1 MRHSIGSLAFA
12 TCLCLAGSA
21 GAQSESD
28 IPTGEEP
35 PLGGDNEAAPPTA
48 RERKPARAQPQQGAR
63 RAAARQAPAKGQP
76 TESTSVEEVEGDD
89 PNVADTLGIEPT
101 IFTARLY
108 GFIDAHFE
116 QVARTPVGVDEEG
129 ETVTASNPSEIDVT
143 NFNVMLQGSVYQR
156 YRYFVNLASPGAGS
170 PAEDAGL
177 AVRNAWVELPLF
189 REYFNFRIGKTYR
202 RFGLYNELLDAI
214 PTFIGIEPPEMFDDD
229 HLLLT
234 RTTNIMLHGTFTT
247 SDSSFSY
254 ALSTGTDEREGHQV
268 PIGADLRYDFRNN
281 LRIGTSYYTTNG
293 DAVPSK
299 ELGEGAPLGGVA
311 TWMDEDEFSVT
322 GGYGQVTAAGFIL
335 QGEFWFARH
344 NATRNAALVVE
355 LMNSDPPLN
364 ERQLEQFGLSDPEN
378 PEPRLE
384 ADYNVKTGYVRTGY
398 SIPVSSWSLTPYG
411 QFDYYANPEIIND
424 QDNGGD
430 NEAGLT
436 DNGTFY
442 KSTLGIV
449 IRPVSFIAV
458 KIDGSTHTQKF
469 NRETVTYP
477 EIRSSFSFYW
487 ELGGVR

>member
-1 MRHSIGSLAFA
+1 MRSSIGSLAFA
-12 TCLCLAGSA
+12 SCLCLAGKA
-21 GAQSESD
+21 GAQPEPETPPATD
-28 IPTGEEP
+28 EP
-35 PLGGDNEAAPPTA
+35 PQAGDDQDAQGPEATGQKTAPPP
-48 RERKPARAQPQQGAR
+48 RSGPARGPA
-63 RAAARQAPAKGQP
+63 QAPAP
-76 TESTSVEEVEGDD
+76 ATPRPIDEVEGEDQ
-89 PNVADTLGIEPT
+89 NLADTLGIQPEV
-101 IFTARLY
+101 FTARLY

-116 QVARTPVGVDEEG
+116 QVAKTPVAVDEDG
-129 ETVTASNPSEIDVT
+129 ETVMASNPSEIDVT
-143 NFNVMLQGSVYQR
+143 NFNVMLQGTVYSR

-170 PAEDAGL
+170 PAEDAVL

-234 RTTNIMLHGTFTT
+234 RTTNIMLHGTFAAQ
-247 SDSSFSY
+247 DSSFSY

-281 LRIGTSYYTTNG
+281 FRIGTSYYTTNG

-335 QGEFWFARH
+335 QAEFWLARH
-344 NATRNAALVVE
+344 NGTRNAEKIMTLAT
-355 LMNSDPPLN
+355 MADPPLN
-364 ERQLEQFGLSDPEN
+364 ERQLEEFGFSDPEN
-378 PEPRLE
+378 PQPNLD
-384 ADYNVKTGYVRTGY
+384 ASYNVKTGYIRTGY
-398 SIPVSSWSLTPYG
+398 SFPVKNWSLTPYA
-411 QFDYYANPEIIND
+411 QFDYYDNPEIIND
-424 QDNGGD
+424 SDNGGD
-430 NEAGLT
+430 NEAGLA
-436 DNGTFY
+436 DDGVFY
-442 KSTLGIV
+442 KSTLGLV

-469 NRETVTYP
+469 NGETVTYP

-487 ELGGVR
+487 ELGGMR

>member
-1 MRHSIGSLAFA
+1 
-12 TCLCLAGSA
+12 
-21 GAQSESD
+21 
-28 IPTGEEP
+28 
-35 PLGGDNEAAPPTA
+35 
-48 RERKPARAQPQQGAR
+48 
-63 RAAARQAPAKGQP
+63 
-76 TESTSVEEVEGDD
+76 
-89 PNVADTLGIEPT
+89 
-101 IFTARLY
+101 
-108 GFIDAHFE
+108 
-116 QVARTPVGVDEEG
+116 
-129 ETVTASNPSEIDVT
+129 ETVMSSNPSEIDVT
-143 NFNVMLQGSVYQR
+143 NFNVMLQGTVYSR

-170 PAEDAGL
+170 PAEDASL

-234 RTTNIMLHGTFTT
+234 RTTNIMLHGIFTT

-281 LRIGTSYYTTNG
+281 FRLGTSYYTTNG

-335 QGEFWFARH
+335 QGEFWLARH
-344 NATRNAALVVE
+344 SGKRNPEAVEALLMSE
-355 LMNSDPPLN
+355 LPLN
-364 ERQLEQFGLSDPEN
+364 ERQREQFGLEDPDN
-378 PEPRLE
+378 PMPRVD
-384 ADYNVKTGYVRTGY
+384 ANYNVKTGYVRTGY
-398 SIPVSSWSLTPYG
+398 TIPVRTWSLTPYA
-411 QFDYYANPEIIND
+411 QFDYYDNPEIIND

-436 DNGTFY
+436 DDGVFY
-442 KSTLGIV
+442 KSTLGVV

-458 KIDGSTHTQKF
+458 KIDGSTHTQQF
-469 NRETVTYP
+469 NGETVTYP

-487 ELGGVR
+487 ELGGMR

>member
-1 MRHSIGSLAFA
+1 MRGSIGSLAFA
-12 TCLCLAGSA
+12 FCLSLAGNA
-21 GAQSESD
+21 AAQPE
-28 IPTGEEP
+28 PETPPAAEEP
-35 PLGGDNEAAPPTA
+35 PLGGDNQDRAGPGQTGQKDAAPPRNGA
-48 RERKPARAQPQQGAR
+48 ARAPTQP
-63 RAAARQAPAKGQP
+63 QAPARQLP
-76 TESTSVEEVEGDD
+76 IDEVEGED
-89 PNVADTLGIEPT
+89 PNLADSLGIQPEV
-101 IFTARLY
+101 FTARLY

-116 QVARTPVGVDEEG
+116 QVARTPVAVDEDG
-129 ETVTASNPSEIDVT
+129 ETVMASNPSEIDVT
-143 NFNVMLQGSVYQR
+143 NFNVMLQGTVYSR

-170 PAEDAGL
+170 PAEDAVL

-234 RTTNIMLHGTFTT
+234 RTTNIMLHGIFTT
-247 SDSSFSY
+247 QDSSFSY

-268 PIGADLRYDFRNN
+268 PIGADLRYDYRNN
-281 LRIGTSYYTTNG
+281 FRLGTSYYTTNG

-335 QGEFWFARH
+335 QAEFWFARH
-344 NATRNAALVVE
+344 NGTRNAQKLME
-355 LMNSDPPLN
+355 LTMSDPPLN
-364 ERQLEQFGLSDPEN
+364 DRQLEEFGFADPDN
-378 PEPRLE
+378 PQPNLD
-384 ADYNVKTGYVRTGY
+384 ANYNVKTGYIRTGY
-398 SIPVSSWSLTPYG
+398 SFPVKNWSLTPYA
-411 QFDYYANPEIIND
+411 QFDYYDNPEIIND

-436 DNGTFY
+436 DDGVFY
-442 KSTLGIV
+442 KSTLGLV

-469 NRETVTYP
+469 NGETVTYP

-487 ELGGVR
+487 ELGGMR

>member
-1 MRHSIGSLAFA
+1 MRSSIGSLAFA
-12 TCLCLAGSA
+12 SCLCLAGKA
-21 GAQSESD
+21 GAQPEPGTPPGAED
-28 IPTGEEP
+28 P
-35 PLGGDNEAAPPTA
+35 PLGGDNQDDEGPGTPGQSDAAPPRSA
-48 RERKPARAQPQQGAR
+48 PPAQPPAPARQVPID
-63 RAAARQAPAKGQP
+63 
-76 TESTSVEEVEGDD
+76 EVEGEDQ
-89 PNVADTLGIEPT
+89 NVADTLGIQPEV
-101 IFTARLY
+101 FTARLY

-116 QVARTPVGVDEEG
+116 QVARTPVGVDEDG
-129 ETVTASNPSEIDVT
+129 DTVMASNPSEIDVT
-143 NFNVMLQGSVYQR
+143 NFNVMLQGTVYSR

-170 PAEDAGL
+170 PAEDAAL

-247 SDSSFSY
+247 QDSSFSY

-281 LRIGTSYYTTNG
+281 FRIGTSYYTTSG

-335 QGEFWFARH
+335 QAEFWLARH
-344 NATRNAALVVE
+344 NGTRDAMKLME
-355 LMNSDPPLN
+355 LLNSDPPLN
-364 ERQLEQFGLSDPEN
+364 ERQREEFFGPDPEN
-378 PEPRLE
+378 PQPNLD
-384 ADYNVKTGYVRTGY
+384 ASYNVKTGYLRTGY
-398 SIPVSSWSLTPYG
+398 SIPVKTWSLTPYA
-411 QFDYYANPEIIND
+411 QFDYYDNPEIIND

-436 DNGTFY
+436 DDGIFY
-442 KSTLGIV
+442 KTTLGLV

-469 NRETVTYP
+469 NGETVTYP

-487 ELGGVR
+487 ELGGMR

>member
-21 GAQSESD
+21 GAQSEPE
-28 IPTGEEP
+28 IPTEEEP
-35 PLGGDNEAAPPTA
+35 PLGGDNEAAPPATGA
-48 RERKPARAQPQQGAR
+48 KPSPAEPQKGAR
-63 RAAARQAPAKGQP
+63 KAARQAPAKDQP
-76 TESTSVEEVEGDD
+76 IDPTSVEEVEGDD
-89 PNVADTLGIEPT
+89 PNVADSLGIEAA

-116 QVARTPVGVDEEG
+116 QVARTPVGVDEDG

-143 NFNVMLQGSVYQR
+143 NFNVMLQGTVYQR

-170 PAEDAGL
+170 PAEDTGL

-234 RTTNIMLHGTFTT
+234 RTTNIMLHGIFTT

-293 DAVPSK
+293 DAIPSK

-344 NATRNAALVVE
+344 NATRNADRVLE

-436 DNGTFY
+436 DDGTFY
-442 KSTLGIV
+442 KSTLGVV

-469 NRETVTYP
+469 NGETVTYP

>member
-1 MRHSIGSLAFA
+1 MRSSIGSLAFLI
-12 TCLCLAGSA
+12 CLFPTGIA
-21 GAQSESD
+21 GAQSEPDTTPSD
-28 IPTGEEP
+28 PEP
-35 PLGGDNEAAPPTA
+35 PPGGTPDNELAPGDEDTAAPTSPA
-48 RERKPARAQPQQGAR
+48 RRKAPARA
-63 RAAARQAPAKGQP
+63 
-76 TESTSVEEVEGDD
+76 VEPVAIEDVEGDD
-89 PNVADTLGIEPT
+89 ENVADTLGIQPEV
-101 IFTARLY
+101 FTARLY

-116 QVARTPVGVDEEG
+116 QVAKTPVGVDEDG
-129 ETVTASNPSEIDVT
+129 ETVMSSNPSEIDVT
-143 NFNVMLQGSVYQR
+143 NFNVMLQGTVYSR

-170 PAEDAGL
+170 PAEDASL

-234 RTTNIMLHGTFTT
+234 RTTNIMLHGIFTT

-281 LRIGTSYYTTNG
+281 FRLGTSYYTTNG

-335 QGEFWFARH
+335 QGEFWLARH
-344 NATRNAALVVE
+344 SGKRNPEAVEALLMSE
-355 LMNSDPPLN
+355 LPLN
-364 ERQLEQFGLSDPEN
+364 ERQREQFGLEDPDN
-378 PEPRLE
+378 PMPRVD
-384 ADYNVKTGYVRTGY
+384 ANYNVKTGYVRTGY
-398 SIPVSSWSLTPYG
+398 TIPVRTWSLTPYA
-411 QFDYYANPEIIND
+411 QFDYYDNPEIIND

-436 DNGTFY
+436 DDGVFY
-442 KSTLGIV
+442 KSTLGVV

-458 KIDGSTHTQKF
+458 KIDGSTHTQQF
-469 NRETVTYP
+469 NGETVTYP

-487 ELGGVR
+487 ELGGMR